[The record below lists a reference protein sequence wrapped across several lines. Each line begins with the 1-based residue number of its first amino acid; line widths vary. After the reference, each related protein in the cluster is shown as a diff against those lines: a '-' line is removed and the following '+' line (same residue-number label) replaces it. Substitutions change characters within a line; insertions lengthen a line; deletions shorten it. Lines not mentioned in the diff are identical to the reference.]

1 MIKISTSILATTNRE
16 EAVTKLNQTNSDYLH
31 IDAMDGKFVPNTQ
44 FTITEINHLADL
56 SQKPIDLHLMVEDP
70 LLYINNLT
78 SKNIS
83 SVTIHIEINQDIKN
97 IINIIKKRSYKVCLA
112 IKPKTNLE
120 ELIPYINTI
129 DMILVMSVEPGFGG
143 QEFIPETITRI
154 QKLKTKYPS
163 ILIEVDGGIKDSNI
177 KLIEPYTDI
186 AVVGSY
192 ITKQNDY
199 NEAINKLKN

>member
-31 IDAMDGKFVPNTQ
+31 IDVMDGKFVPNTQ

-83 SVTIHIEINQDIKN
+83 SVTIHIEINQDNKN
-97 IINIIKKRSYKVCLA
+97 IINIIKKRSYKVSLA
-112 IKPKTNLE
+112 IKQKKNLE

-177 KLIEPYTDI
+177 KLIKPYTDI